1 MRPLPSLAAFALS
14 MLAQPLWAAGFSP
27 HPACLD
33 LDLRQPSHHGLL
45 SAPLPLS
52 RCDTAAEAAAP
63 YEHFGFT
70 SYDRPPD
77 AAGMRGGSVGYQRI
91 AGTDGEVLYVLRVEG
106 GGNGVFDELLIGREL
121 QDAAGTSLVDGRLHG
136 LSSECGGLV
145 DTWREPGGRIHMV
158 LNLSPAEVLQALVAP
173 RAQPPSAMRDEPT
186 LRALFGPDVL
196 PGELLSGSS
205 CPGFAE
211 YELDA
216 ALLEW
221 RLNSLRLD
229 IADEADEDAL
239 QALTERVP
247 ALDADGVAMLLG
259 EELAA
264 VRAALLGK
272 LPRPQLH
279 PRDDTAM
286 DAGFSAFR
294 ARLADVVRTRDAAAL
309 MGLAQPDVML
319 GFGGSGGHADLR
331 EYLREPASADDYWRS
346 LEDLLQLGS
355 VRMATDVFCLPYPS
369 CVEIAARDPYSVL
382 VVIRPDTPLLEQPLI
397 NARALRLLDFDVVQ
411 RFDPFAQA
419 DARFLRVRMSDGEVG
434 YIENAALRSP
444 LDLRMEIV
452 RESDDWRIRSII
464 AGD

>member
-1 MRPLPSLAAFALS
+1 MKPSLSLTAFALS
-14 MLAQPLWAAGFSP
+14 VLAQPLWAADFSP

-33 LDLRQPSHHGLL
+33 LDLRQPSRGGFLT
-45 SAPLPLS
+45 APLPLS
-52 RCDTAAEAAAP
+52 VCGAPGEDTLP
-63 YEHFGFT
+63 YEHFGFA
-70 SYDRPPD
+70 SYDRPRD
-77 AAGMRGGSVGYQRI
+77 ASGMPAGSVGYQRI
-91 AGTDGEVLYVLRVEG
+91 AGANGEVLYVLRVDG
-106 GGNGVFDELLIGREL
+106 GGNGVFAELLTGREL
-121 QDAAGTSLVDGRLHG
+121 QDGAGVTLVDGRLHG

-145 DTWREPGGRIHMV
+145 DAWREPNGHIRMV

-173 RAQPPSAMRDEPT
+173 RAQPPSTLRDDPT
-186 LRALFGPDVL
+186 LQTLFGRNAL
-196 PGELLSGSS
+196 QAKELSGSS

-216 ALLEW
+216 AVLEW

-272 LPRPQLH
+272 LPRPQLR
-279 PRDDTAM
+279 PRDDTAL
-286 DAGFSAFR
+286 DTGFSAFR
-294 ARLADVVRTRDAAAL
+294 ARLADVVRARDAEAL
-309 MGLAQPDVML
+309 IGLAEPGVML

-331 EYLREPASADDYWRS
+331 EYLREPASADDYWRG
-346 LEDLLQLGS
+346 LEYMLQLGS
-355 VRMATDVFCLPYPS
+355 VRMDTDVFCLPYPS
-369 CVEIAARDPYSVL
+369 CIEISARDPYSVM
-382 VVIRPDTPLLEQPLI
+382 VVIRPDTPLLERPEI
-397 NARALRLLDFDVVQ
+397 NARTLRLLDFDVVQ
-411 RFDPFAQA
+411 LFDPFAQG
-419 DARFLRVRMSDGEVG
+419 DARFLRVRMIDGEVG
-434 YIENAALRSP
+434 YVENSALRSP

-452 RESDDWRIRSII
+452 RDRHGWRIGSIV